1 MGRSVEDA
9 QESTRASLLAPRRR
23 SRFKTTTDPSS
34 WSDLCNNLG
43 VYSSKVCHMALT
55 VTNALSIS
63 ASPVP
68 TGDTLSSPPTGT
80 MRQNF
85 TSMINQLLG
94 VQSGAHGTSI
104 LSQAMSQTAEPA
116 HVLGTVA
123 LSPVNSGAAELP
135 LPGEAGGNVLPISVP
150 TSPLTLSE
158 VHTESIGVASADVL
172 SDAAAMLPVMADGLP
187 AEQSSNPSLPLTV
200 GLGRMWNR
208 LDENANVESA
218 SRLPETTRLNGGD
231 SLPGTTLS
239 IPMIQLM
246 ADGSGGDASINPIS
260 AMVSMK
266 AAITGPSTPIMES
279 TVATL
284 DALVSQQQ
292 VRSLTPAA
300 ELLTPQPGNSLN
312 AAALSPSGSST
323 APTALIDTLP
333 VPPRHAQFDSEL
345 GHRLVW
351 MTKNNV
357 SFAEIRMNPPQL
369 GPIEIRVS
377 VSHDQA
383 SVWMNAHHG
392 VTRDALEQAIPRLRE
407 MLQDAGLTLSDT
419 NISSNSNSSQQQGKG
434 YSPFGQ
440 HLIEG
445 DDDTQT
451 LTENEDTQGPASG
464 LRSVAVIDYFA

>member
-1 MGRSVEDA
+1 
-9 QESTRASLLAPRRR
+9 
-23 SRFKTTTDPSS
+23 
-34 WSDLCNNLG
+34 
-43 VYSSKVCHMALT
+43 MALT

-68 TGDTLSSPPTGT
+68 AGDTLSSPATGT
-80 MRQNF
+80 TRQNF
-85 TSMINQLLG
+85 ASMINQLLG
-94 VQSGAHGTSI
+94 GQSGANAASM
-104 LSQAMSQTAEPA
+104 LPQAMSQTSEPA
-116 HVLGTVA
+116 HLLGTAA
-123 LSPVNSGAAELP
+123 LLPVDSGAAELP

-150 TSPLTLSE
+150 VSPLPLSD
-158 VHTESIGVASADVL
+158 VHSDSMGIPSADVL
-172 SDAAAMLPVMADGLP
+172 GNAAAMLPVMADGLP
-187 AEQSSNPSLPLTV
+187 AEQSSNPSLPLAA

-208 LDENANVESA
+208 LVENANVESA
-218 SRLPETTRLNGGD
+218 SRLPETSRLNGGG
-231 SLPGTTLS
+231 SLPGTTLPVS
-239 IPMIQLM
+239 MVQLM
-246 ADGSGGDASINPIS
+246 GESSGGDASINPIS
-260 AMVSMK
+260 AMVSLN
-266 AAITGPSTPIMES
+266 AALAGSSTPVMES
-279 TVATL
+279 TVTAL
-284 DALVSQQQ
+284 DALLSQQQ
-292 VRSLTPAA
+292 TRSLTPVP

-451 LTENEDTQGPASG
+451 LTENEDIQGPAFG
-464 LRSVAVIDYFA
+464 LRNMGVIDYFA